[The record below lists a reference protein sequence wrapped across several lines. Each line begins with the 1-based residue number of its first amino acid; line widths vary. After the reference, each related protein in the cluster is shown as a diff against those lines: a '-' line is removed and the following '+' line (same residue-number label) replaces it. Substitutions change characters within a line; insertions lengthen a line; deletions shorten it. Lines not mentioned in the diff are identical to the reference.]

1 MARVLICGSRDF
13 DRIDDIKHVINNLN
27 DDDVVIQG
35 CARGA
40 DSIAEFLA
48 MKRGLKVI
56 GFPAQWT
63 KYGRRAGPI
72 RNQQMLDEG
81 KPDKVY
87 AFYSDKSKSKGTK
100 NMVKLARKAGIPRRT
115 SCVTSGALT
124 PRVTER
130 RCA

>member
-1 MARVLICGSRDF
+1 MVRVLICGSRDF

-40 DSIAEFLA
+40 DSIAEFLT

-63 KYGRRAGPI
+63 KYGRRAG
-72 RNQQMLDEG
+72 
-81 KPDKVY
+81 
-87 AFYSDKSKSKGTK
+87 S
-100 NMVKLARKAGIPRRT
+100 IPAHMGHT
-115 SCVTSGALT
+115 TSGRPAT
-124 PRVTER
+124 RDER
-130 RCA
+130 RNPAADRR